1 MKKSG
6 SLCFDLLLWML
17 LASIFY
23 VKMES
28 DNYVD
33 VKQISLSQM
42 YIDQSTEHFKVFWN
56 AVLVLFAAIKF
67 WVFLISSRQLFSAK
81 TLMNSLE
88 EIFQFNLSQLCRL
101 TKNS

>member
-6 SLCFDLLLWML
+6 SLCFDLLLGML

-28 DNYVD
+28 ENYVD

-42 YIDQSTEHFKVFWN
+42 YID
-56 AVLVLFAAIKF
+56 
-67 WVFLISSRQLFSAK
+67 
-81 TLMNSLE
+81 
-88 EIFQFNLSQLCRL
+88 
-101 TKNS
+101 